1 MPFIWGEFSLYKQQ
15 SSDRWQCLNC
25 APRATRNNNFTPF
38 TCFWTAD
45 GGATVLRSGCY
56 LVLFF
61 LFCFGFFCTVN
72 LTLLKQ
78 NVMCPLSLVHY
89 LIKGGKRRPLK
100 DKRNNS
106 TLCINNRVRFDCD
119 GFPERLSRFLFL
131 NCTRPSAAARLHLNT
146 ALKPAG
152 DTVTDCT
159 LLSQP
164 AARGR

>member
-1 MPFIWGEFSLYKQQ
+1 MLQGLPGTITSLPSPASGRQMVALQFSALAVT
-15 SSDRWQCLNC
+15 WLL
-25 APRATRNNNFTPF
+25 F
-38 TCFWTAD
+38 
-45 GGATVLRSGCY
+45 
-56 LVLFF
+56 FF